1 MKVQGFVTKI
11 GEKSGTSPAGK
22 AWTSHWVNI
31 EGAFF
36 SLGNGVKIPSECRQI
51 VAQVNA
57 ESRKGEDKETG
68 EEKYFNSNKIVGWE
82 YLPVMGI

>member
-1 MKVQGFVTKI
+1 MKVQGFVTKV
-11 GEKSGTSPAGK
+11 GEKNGTTAQGK

-36 SLGNGVKIPSECRQI
+36 SLPNNAKIPAEGRQI

-57 ESRKGEDKETG
+57 ESRKGEDKNTG
-68 EEKYFNSNKIVGWE
+68 EEKYFNSSKIVGWE
-82 YLPVMGI
+82 YLPVAGI